1 MKILIWPGIR
11 FIPFMLKNYFITAW
25 RNLRRYSIFSF
36 INISGLALSFT
47 AVWLIALFVAHEL
60 SYDRYHEKAGRIY
73 RMVSHGKW
81 GTEKFDIT
89 GTSGLAAAALK
100 NDFPEVEDAV
110 RIHAEGG
117 GILSY
122 EDKTI
127 KEGNIFFSD
136 PAFFTIFTW
145 HFLAGNV
152 HALDKPNSIVLTRSL
167 AAKLFPD
174 PVSALNKTVKMDN
187 NLHTVTGVIDDV
199 PDNSHFSFKAV
210 RSFPAGFRADWGVLE
225 HYTYVLL
232 KKNADVNRLRAKMPA
247 FVIKYLT
254 INAQNIHFTLE
265 LQPLTSIHLQSHLAY
280 ELSDNHDIKYTYVIS
295 IVGLLVLLIALINYI
310 NITTARASIRLREVA
325 VRKIIGSNGK
335 NLVGLF
341 LTESFITI
349 LFAASISLVLVL
361 LTMPLFNYVTGKQL
375 SIWQFGVIRTVL
387 CILTFCFVT
396 GFIGGWYPAFFLSKF
411 KTIPAL
417 KNQLGDVKGQTVFRK
432 SLVLF
437 QFAITVVMITTSLII
452 YLQLNFMLNTDLGF
466 NKKQLLTF
474 HLDSEPVRTQVE
486 ALRSA
491 LLQNPM
497 VKSVASASNPIGNNN
512 IGMTDYSVEKDGVFD
527 EHTNLAYWM
536 TIDPDFIPAMQIKL
550 LEGRNY
556 SKNIA
561 SDSVSVMV
569 NEAFVKKQGWA
580 SAMGKRISRG
590 KDSTG
595 KITAANIIGVVK
607 NFHIYSLQHQIGP
620 MVMELPRRIYDRDN
634 IYVRIDDRNL
644 AQTIKY
650 IENTFRKFD
659 TSSPFEYHFLDQN
672 FAAQYEAEEK
682 QGKVLLGFTIL
693 TIVISCL
700 CSARAEGVVGISCL
714 GLFGLITFTV
724 GKRVKEIGIRKVLGA
739 SVQNTVLLLTKSL
752 LEVVIISLLL
762 AVPASWL
769 ISNKWLE
776 DFAYRIQLQW
786 WMFALAGIISL
797 IIAFATLSVQALK
810 AALANPV
817 QSLRTE

>member
-1 MKILIWPGIR
+1 
-11 FIPFMLKNYFITAW
+11 MLKNYFITAW

-36 INISGLALSFT
+36 INISGLAMSFT

-89 GTSGLAAAALK
+89 GTSGLAAATMK

-117 GILSY
+117 GILTY

-127 KEGNIFFSD
+127 KEDAIFFSD
-136 PAFFTIFTW
+136 PSFFIVFTW
-145 HFLAGNV
+145 HFLAGNT
-152 HALDKPNSIVLTRSL
+152 HALEKPNSIVLTKSL
-167 AAKLFPD
+167 AAKLVTD

-187 NLHTVTGVIDDV
+187 TLYTVTGVIDDV
-199 PDNSHFSFKAV
+199 PDNSHFGFKAI
-210 RSFPAGFRADWGVLE
+210 RSFPADFRVDWGVLE
-225 HYTYVLL
+225 MYTYILL
-232 KKNADVNRLRAKMPA
+232 KKNADVNRLRAKLPA
-247 FVIKYLT
+247 FVTKYLT

-341 LTESFITI
+341 LTESFLTI
-349 LFAASISLVLVL
+349 LCAATISLVLVM

-375 SIWQFGVIRTVL
+375 SIWQFGVAPTVL
-387 CILTFCFVT
+387 CMLTFCGIT

-417 KNQLGDVKGQTVFRK
+417 KNQLGDVKGQTIFRK

-474 HLDSEPVRTQVE
+474 HLDSRPVRTQVE
-486 ALRSA
+486 ALRTA

-497 VKSVASASNPIGNNN
+497 VKAVASASNPIGNNN
-512 IGMTDYSVEKDGVFD
+512 IDQAGVGELVRPQPRLHSCPDRKSVV
-527 EHTNLAYWM
+527 
-536 TIDPDFIPAMQIKL
+536 
-550 LEGRNY
+550 
-556 SKNIA
+556 
-561 SDSVSVMV
+561 
-569 NEAFVKKQGWA
+569 
-580 SAMGKRISRG
+580 
-590 KDSTG
+590 
-595 KITAANIIGVVK
+595 
-607 NFHIYSLQHQIGP
+607 
-620 MVMELPRRIYDRDN
+620 
-634 IYVRIDDRNL
+634 
-644 AQTIKY
+644 
-650 IENTFRKFD
+650 
-659 TSSPFEYHFLDQN
+659 
-672 FAAQYEAEEK
+672 
-682 QGKVLLGFTIL
+682 
-693 TIVISCL
+693 
-700 CSARAEGVVGISCL
+700 
-714 GLFGLITFTV
+714 
-724 GKRVKEIGIRKVLGA
+724 
-739 SVQNTVLLLTKSL
+739 
-752 LEVVIISLLL
+752 
-762 AVPASWL
+762 
-769 ISNKWLE
+769 
-776 DFAYRIQLQW
+776 
-786 WMFALAGIISL
+786 
-797 IIAFATLSVQALK
+797 
-810 AALANPV
+810 
-817 QSLRTE
+817 

>member
-1 MKILIWPGIR
+1 
-11 FIPFMLKNYFITAW
+11 MLKNYFITAW

-36 INISGLALSFT
+36 INISGLALSFA

-60 SYDRYHEKAGRIY
+60 SYDRYHEKASRIY

-117 GILSY
+117 GILTY

-127 KEGNIFFSD
+127 KEGNMFFSD
-136 PAFFTIFTW
+136 PSFFTVFTW
-145 HFLAGNV
+145 RFLAGNT
-152 HALDKPNSIVLTRSL
+152 HALEKPNSIVLTRSL
-167 AAKLFPD
+167 AGKLFPD
-174 PVSALNKTVKMDN
+174 PASALNKTVKMDN
-187 NLHTVTGVIDDV
+187 TLYTVTGVIDDV
-199 PDNSHFSFKAV
+199 PVNTHFNFKAV
-210 RSFPAGFRADWGVLE
+210 RSFPADFRMDWGVLE

-232 KKNADVNRLRAKMPA
+232 KKNADINRLRAKMPA
-247 FVIKYLT
+247 FATKYLT

-295 IVGLLVLLIALINYI
+295 IVGLLILLIALINYI
-310 NITTARASIRLREVA
+310 NITTARASVRLREVA

-335 NLVGLF
+335 NLIGLF
-341 LTESFITI
+341 LTESFLTI
-349 LFAASISLVLVL
+349 LCAATISLVLVI

-375 SIWQFGVIRTVL
+375 SIWQFGVARTIL
-387 CILTFCFVT
+387 CILTFCFITV
-396 GFIGGWYPAFFLSKF
+396 FIGGWYPAFFLTKF

-417 KNQLGDVKGQTVFRK
+417 KNQLGDVKGQTIFRK

-437 QFAITVVMITTSLII
+437 QFAITVIMITTSLII
-452 YLQLNFMLNTDLGF
+452 YLQLNFMVTTDLGF
-466 NKKQLLTF
+466 NKKQVLTF
-474 HLDSEPVRTQVE
+474 HLDSRAVRTQVE
-486 ALRSA
+486 ALRTA

-497 VKSVASASNPIGNNN
+497 VQAVATVSNPIGNNN
-512 IGMTDYSVEKDGVFD
+512 IGMTDYSTEKNGVFD
-527 EHTNLAYWM
+527 NHTNLAYYL

-556 SKNIA
+556 SKTIA
-561 SDSVSVMV
+561 SDSVCVMV

-590 KDSTG
+590 TDSTG
-595 KITAANIIGVVK
+595 KFIAANIIGVVK
-607 NFHIYSLQHQIGP
+607 DFHIYSLQHQIGP
-620 MVMELPRRIYDRDN
+620 MVMELPRQLYDRDN
-634 IYVRIDDRNL
+634 VYVRIDDHNT

-650 IENTFRKFD
+650 LENTFRKFD
-659 TSSPFEYHFLDQN
+659 TASPFEYHFLEQN
-672 FAAQYEAEEK
+672 FAEQYEAEQK

-693 TIVISCL
+693 TIV
-700 CSARAEGVVGISCL
+700 ISCL

-752 LEVVIISLLL
+752 LQVVLISLLL
-762 AVPASWL
+762 AVPVSWL

-776 DFAYRIQLQW
+776 DFAYRIHLQW

-797 IIAFATLSVQALK
+797 IIAFATLSVQAIK
-810 AALANPV
+810 AALANPAV
-817 QSLRTE
+817 ALRSE

>member
-1 MKILIWPGIR
+1 
-11 FIPFMLKNYFITAW
+11 MLKNYFITAW
-25 RNLRRYSIFSF
+25 RNLRRHSIFSF
-36 INISGLALSFT
+36 INVSGLALSFA

-60 SYDRYHEKAGRIY
+60 SYDRYHEKAGRVY

-89 GTSGLAAAALK
+89 GTSGLTAAAMK
-100 NDFPEVEDAV
+100 NDFPEVEDVV

-117 GILSY
+117 GILTY

-127 KEGNIFFSD
+127 KEGNMFFSD
-136 PAFFTIFTW
+136 PSFFTVFTW
-145 HFLAGNV
+145 HFLSGNI
-152 HALDKPNSIVLTRSL
+152 HALEKPNSIVLTKSL
-167 AAKLFPD
+167 SAKLFPD
-174 PVSALNKTVKMDN
+174 PASALNKTVKMDKT
-187 NLHTVTGVIDDV
+187 LYTVTGVIDDV
-199 PDNSHFSFKAV
+199 PDNTHFNFKAI
-210 RSFPAGFRADWGVLE
+210 RSFPEDFKGDWGVLE
-225 HYTYVLL
+225 HYTYILL
-232 KKNADVNRLRAKMPA
+232 KKNADITRLRAKMPA

-265 LQPLTSIHLQSHLAY
+265 LQPLTSIHLQSHLSY

-310 NITTARASIRLREVA
+310 NITTARASTRLREVA

-349 LFAASISLVLVL
+349 LCAASISLVLVM

-375 SIWQFGVIRTVL
+375 TIWQFGVLRTMF
-387 CILTFCFVT
+387 CMLTFCFVT

-417 KNQLGDVKGQTVFRK
+417 KNQLGDVKGQTIFRK

-452 YLQLNFMLNTDLGF
+452 YLQLNFMVNTDLGF

-474 HLDSEPVRTQVE
+474 HLDSRAARKQVD
-486 ALRSA
+486 ALHAA

-512 IGMTDYSVEKDGVFD
+512 IGMTDYSIEKEGVFD
-527 EHTNLAYWM
+527 NHSNLAYWM

-556 SKNIA
+556 SKDIA
-561 SDSVSVMV
+561 SDTTSVIV

-595 KITAANIIGVVK
+595 KIIAANIIGVVK
-607 NFHIYSLQHQIGP
+607 DFHIYSLQHQIGP
-620 MVMELPRRIYDRDN
+620 MVMELPRQFYDRDN
-634 IYVRIDDRNL
+634 IYARIDVRNQV
-644 AQTIKY
+644 QTIKY
-650 IENTFRKFD
+650 IENTFRKFEAA
-659 TSSPFEYHFLDQN
+659 SPFEYYFLDQN
-672 FAAQYEAEEK
+672 FTAQYDAEQK

-693 TIVISCL
+693 TIV
-700 CSARAEGVVGISCL
+700 ISCL

-739 SVQNTVLLLTKSL
+739 SVPNTVLLLTKSL
-752 LEVVIISLLL
+752 IQVVIISLLL
-762 AVPASWL
+762 AVPVSWL

-776 DFAYRIQLQW
+776 DFAYRIPLQW

-797 IIAFATLSVQALK
+797 LIAFATLSVQALK

-817 QSLRTE
+817 KSLRTE